1 MPLCKIDYE
10 RSSVQEYKNTNDAGH
25 KYLHLTMVPTDM
37 GLIQQAFMGNMSE
50 YVINI
55 FPKRKSDMTIDEDF
69 EKTLID
75 AFNNKQLTN
84 TMIDRVEVEIPDTW
98 MTYSSGERQGQVIT
112 DPSTGMYRVY
122 KSVQM
127 ICVMKKKVDESG
139 WEPSIPLNRLK
150 QQALRMREQRIN
162 SGLWFNPTA
171 DIETEADNANV
182 LTPTEDL
189 PPVQPVQQTAPQ
201 QAPQQQ
207 PQRPQQPTRPQRPQ
221 MA

>member
-69 EKTLID
+69 EKALID
-75 AFNNKQLTN
+75 AFNNKQLQN
-84 TMIDRVEVEIPDTW
+84 TMVDRVEVEIPDTW
-98 MTYSSGERQGQVIT
+98 MTYSNGERRGQIIT
-112 DPSTGMYRVY
+112 DQATGQRRVY
-122 KSVQM
+122 KSVQL
-127 ICVMKKKVDESG
+127 ICVMKKKADESG

-162 SGLWFNPTA
+162 SDLWFNATSDVDP
-171 DIETEADNANV
+171 IADNANV

-189 PPVQPVQQTAPQ
+189 PPMQPQQPIQPVQP
-201 QAPQQQ
+201 Q
-207 PQRPQQPTRPQRPQ
+207 PQPQPQPVRPQPQKQQ
-221 MA
+221 MV

>member
-69 EKTLID
+69 EKALID
-75 AFNNKQLTN
+75 AFNNKQLMN
-84 TMIDRVEVEIPDTW
+84 TMIDRVEIEIPDTW
-98 MTYSSGERQGQVIT
+98 MTYSSGERQGQIIT
-112 DPSTGMYRVY
+112 DQATGQYRVY
-122 KSVQM
+122 KSVQL
-127 ICVMKKKVDESG
+127 ICVMKKKTDESG

-162 SGLWFNPTA
+162 SGLWFNATSDVDP
-171 DIETEADNANV
+171 IADNANV

-189 PPVQPVQQTAPQ
+189 SPMQPQQPVQPVQPQ
-201 QAPQQQ
+201 PVRPQ
-207 PQRPQQPTRPQRPQ
+207 PQRQQ
-221 MA
+221 MV